1 MEVDQ
6 FVVNV
11 NSEHPDRLIE
21 FYRDVVGLKVNPD
34 FGPGAFMAGSSSFI
48 ALIIEGHSEVHG
60 VTKEPQR
67 FLLNFLVGDLASEEA
82 RLKGQSVEFIAGPTY
97 EPGFGTV
104 ATFVDPDGNY
114 CQLMELE
121 R

>member
-1 MEVDQ
+1 M
-6 FVVNV
+6 
-11 NSEHPDRLIE
+11 
-21 FYRDVVGLKVNPD
+21 
-34 FGPGAFMAGSSSFI
+34 
-48 ALIIEGHSEVHG
+48 
-60 VTKEPQR
+60 
-67 FLLNFLVGDLASEEA
+67 LNFLVGDLASEEA
-82 RLKGQSVEFIAGPTY
+82 RLKRKSVEFIVGPTY